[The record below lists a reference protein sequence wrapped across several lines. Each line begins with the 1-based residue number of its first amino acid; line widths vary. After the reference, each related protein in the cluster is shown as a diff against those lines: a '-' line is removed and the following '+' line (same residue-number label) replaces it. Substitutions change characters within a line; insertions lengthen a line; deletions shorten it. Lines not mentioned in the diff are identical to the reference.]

1 MRKIWI
7 LCAVILPILAAGSNP
22 YEDGRRFNYKLP
34 VNKVLFDHWDR
45 NGITPPRH
53 VSDSVFLRRVTLT
66 LAGRLPTAS
75 EVRAFLSDRSPD
87 KRAVMIEKILNSPDY
102 ADMQAMRF
110 AAMLRI
116 KSEFPINLWP
126 NAVQLWHRVLHEELG
141 RDRSLREMFYEMLTA
156 SGSNFRVAHA
166 NFFRASADRSPAG
179 LASMVML
186 TCMGMKMER
195 LPEAHQQGFAQF
207 FSRIRYKST
216 YEWKEQI
223 VYTDFTPADVHGIL
237 PNGLQVNFS
246 APGTEPRAVFAD
258 WLLAEKNPYFA
269 RAWVNRV
276 WSWVFGSGIS
286 PDADDLPQLD
296 GKDTRNAPVLPAVEK
311 LLMAEFVKS
320 GYSLR
325 HLYRV
330 ILNSAAFQASSIGA
344 GRAQRKNFA
353 AYPIRRLEAE
363 VMVDALAAVTGQ
375 YDQYMSVIPEPF
387 TFLPQKTKAVTIAD
401 GSISSGVLDNFGR
414 PPRDSGKLAERN
426 TASADSQ
433 NLYLMNSTA
442 LDKRISSYCRRL
454 FRQHR
459 KQNDRLNRIYL
470 DILSRFPTA
479 KERQIFENYQKSLAP
494 KERYRVWNDT
504 VWVLFNSKEF
514 LFHH

>member
-7 LCAVILPILAAGSNP
+7 FCAVILPILAAGSNL
-22 YEDGRRFNYKLP
+22 YEADRRFDYNTP
-34 VNKVLFDHWDR
+34 VNRVLFAHWDTC
-45 NGITPPRH
+45 GVTPPRY

-66 LAGRLPTAS
+66 LAGRLPTAA
-75 EVRAFLSDRSPD
+75 EVREFLRDKSPD
-87 KRAVMIEKILNSPDY
+87 KRVAIIEKILNSPEY

-141 RDRSLREMFYEMLTA
+141 KDRSLREMFYEMLTV

-166 NFFRASADRSPAG
+166 NFFRASADRSPEG
-179 LASMVML
+179 LAAMTLL
-186 TCMGMKMER
+186 TCMGMKPET
-195 LPEAHQQGFAQF
+195 LPPEVRAGLVKF

-223 VYTDFTPADVHGIL
+223 VYTDFTPAGINAVL
-237 PNGLQVNFS
+237 PDGKKVTIA
-246 APGTEPRAVFAD
+246 APDTDPRKVFAD
-258 WLLAEKNPYFA
+258 WLLDPANPYFA

-286 PDADDLPQLD
+286 PDADNLPLW
-296 GKDTRNAPVLPAVEK
+296 GDTASANAPFSPELEQ
-311 LLMAEFVKS
+311 LLIDEFRKS

-344 GRAQRKNFA
+344 GRGQRENFA

-363 VMVDALAAVTGQ
+363 VMVDALAAVTGR
-375 YDQYMSVIPEPF
+375 YDKYMSVIPEPF
-387 TFLPQKTKAVTIAD
+387 TFLPPGTRAVTIAD

-414 PPRDSGKLAERN
+414 PPRDSGMLSERN
-426 TASADSQ
+426 TASTDAQS
-433 NLYLMNSTA
+433 LYLMNSA
-442 LDKRISSYCRRL
+442 ELDRRISWYCRHLGRL
-454 FRQHR
+454 HR
-459 KQNDRLNRIYL
+459 KPHERFNRIYL

-479 KERQIFENYQKSLAP
+479 EERRIFEAYLKSLSP
-494 KERYRVWNDT
+494 KERHQVWRDT